1 MSQQLSGQLGGEM
14 AEPGESR
21 ATGGGSQNAQVTDGD
36 P

>member
-21 ATGGGSQNAQVTDGD
+21 AAGGSQNAQVTDGD